1 MMIGGWL
8 ADNFPDQKVWPTT
21 SSLSRGMAGLRE
33 LGAGITVACL
43 ALPLCISAGVLVY
56 SQLGPEYAAR
66 GAVAGLF
73 SAVAG
78 GFVASVFGRSSFVT
92 TIPTMPLAIVQASFV
107 AALAIHWPGNA
118 SAVMATLPIL
128 ILFVGVWQILFVG
141 TGHSRIIKFTP
152 YPVLSGFVSG
162 IGVLM
167 MLQQLPVLAGQRSL
181 ANVLSNILT
190 LHWPHPFIS
199 IFGFGLVALM
209 LALERVSSRMPGL
222 LLGLIIG
229 YLIFHVSSR
238 WFSAVD
244 LGSTIGQM
252 SPGSIWAT
260 SPLDINATAELL
272 QDSGVLNLLIFTSLA
287 LAVLGTLET
296 FFTLRAA
303 QQLAEITPAPRRD
316 VIGQGVANLASA
328 LAGGLAVA
336 TSIKLS
342 VANFY
347 AGGRTRISSVVA
359 ILALLFSI
367 VVAPQLIFSLP
378 VVVLA
383 SILVVAAVRL
393 VDPWIARTFREVV
406 THERKDRFHAIAN
419 LLVVGVVLAATV
431 FEAPVIGAAV
441 GFGLSCI
448 IFIAQMSRPAVA
460 RRTNA
465 SFVRS
470 KRIRC
475 LSHVELLRRH
485 GARISILELEGV
497 LFFGNAD
504 DLAAEL
510 RELVVTNE
518 VVLLDIR
525 RVSDLDASG
534 ITALEQV
541 AQHFEDKGKA
551 LIACGPNVKV
561 SRLFWWALGKRDDVL
576 FPDRDAALEWAE
588 ERIIRAEARDREIL
602 DLALHDADVT
612 QKMSDEDIHVFAES
626 LELVRYGSGAVLCR
640 AGDQGNCMWILK
652 RGSVSIRTGSKD
664 SSGRLASLGP
674 GCSVGEMAL
683 LERGKARF
691 ADVIADE
698 DVEAYL
704 LTEASFDLILRDHPN
719 IGQALLAN
727 IARQLARRLRDT
739 SEELQSLT
747 H

>member
-1 MMIGGWL
+1 MTGAL
-8 ADNFPDQKVWPTT
+8 PADDPPDRKFWFST
-21 SSLSRGMAGLRE
+21 SGVSRGMAGLRE

-56 SQLGPEYAAR
+56 SQLGPEHAAR

-73 SAVAG
+73 CAVAG
-78 GFVASVFGRSSFVT
+78 GFVASIFGRSSFVT

-107 AALAIHWPGNA
+107 SALAIHWPGNA
-118 SAVMATLPIL
+118 SAVIASLPIL
-128 ILFVGVWQILFVG
+128 ILFVGVWQILFVV
-141 TGHSRIIKFTP
+141 TGLSRIIKFTP

-167 MLQQLPVLAGQRSL
+167 MLQQLPVLAGERAL
-181 ANVLSNILT
+181 GNVLEDAFT

-209 LALERVSSRMPGL
+209 LALDRVSSRMPGL
-222 LLGLIIG
+222 LFGLVVG
-229 YLIFHVSSR
+229 YLIFHISSW
-238 WFSAVD
+238 WFPTVD
-244 LGSTIGQM
+244 LGSTIGRM
-252 SPGSIWAT
+252 SPGSIWTT
-260 SPLDINATAELL
+260 SPLDLNATTKLL
-272 QDSGVLNLLIFTSLA
+272 QDFNVLNLIIFTSLA
-287 LAVLGTLET
+287 LAALGTLET

-303 QQLAEITPAPRRD
+303 LQLAEITPAPRRD
-316 VIGQGVANLASA
+316 LIGQGAANLASA

-359 ILALLFSI
+359 NLALLFST
-367 VVAPQLIFSLP
+367 VVVPQLIFSLP
-378 VVVLA
+378 IVVLA

-393 VDPWIARTFREVV
+393 VDPWIARTLREVV
-406 THERKDRFHAIAN
+406 AHERKGRFHAIAN
-419 LLVVGVVLAATV
+419 LMIVGVVLAATV

-448 IFIAQMSRPAVA
+448 IFIAQMSRPVVA

-497 LFFGNAD
+497 VFFGNAD

-541 AQHFEDKGKA
+541 AQHFESKGKA
-551 LIACGPNVKV
+551 LIACGPNTKV
-561 SRLFWWALGKRDDVL
+561 SRLFWSALGKREDVL
-576 FPDRDAALEWAE
+576 FPDRDTALEWAE
-588 ERIIRAEARDREIL
+588 ERIIRAEARDHEIL

-612 QKMSDEDIHVFAES
+612 QKMSDEDIHVLAES
-626 LELVRYGSGAVLCR
+626 LELVRYPSGAILCR

-652 RGSVSIRTGSKD
+652 RGSVSIRTGSKG

-683 LERGKARF
+683 LERGKSRF

-704 LTEASFDLILRDHPN
+704 LTEASFDDILRDHPN
-719 IGQALLAN
+719 IGQALLTN
-727 IARQLARRLRDT
+727 IARQLAQRLRDT

>member
-1 MMIGGWL
+1 MIGGWF
-8 ADNFPDQKVWPTT
+8 ANNPTDRKFWPSTG
-21 SSLSRGMAGLRE
+21 SVPRKMAGLKE

-56 SQLGPEYAAR
+56 APLGPEYAPR
-66 GAVAGLF
+66 GAIAGLF
-73 SAVAG
+73 CAVAG
-78 GFVASVFGRSSFVT
+78 GFVASIFGRSSFVT

-118 SAVMATLPIL
+118 SAVIASLPIL
-128 ILFVGVWQILFVG
+128 VLCVGAWQILFVA
-141 TGHSRIIKFTP
+141 TGLSRIIKFTP

-167 MLQQLPVLAGQRSL
+167 MLQQLPVLAGQRTL
-181 ANVLSNILT
+181 GNVLADILT
-190 LHWPHPFIS
+190 FHWPYPFIS

-209 LALERVSSRMPGL
+209 LALERVSSRTPGL
-222 LLGLIIG
+222 FLGLVVG
-229 YLIFHVSSR
+229 YLIFHIASR
-238 WFSAVD
+238 WFPAVD
-244 LGSTIGQM
+244 LGSTIGRM
-252 SPGSIWAT
+252 SPGSISAA
-260 SPLDINATAELL
+260 SPLDLKAATALF
-272 QDSGVLNLLIFTSLA
+272 QDFGALNLLIFTSLA

-303 QQLAEITPAPRRD
+303 QQLAEIPPAPRRD
-316 VIGQGVANLASA
+316 IIGQGVANLASA
-328 LAGGLAVA
+328 LVGGLAVA

-347 AGGRTRISSVVA
+347 AGGRTRISSIVA
-359 ILALLFSI
+359 KLALLFSI
-367 VVAPQLIFSLP
+367 IVVPQLIFSLP

-393 VDPWIARTFREVV
+393 IDPWIARTLREVV
-406 THERKDRFHAIAN
+406 AHERKDRLHAILN
-419 LLVVGVVLAATV
+419 LAIVGVVLAATV

-441 GFGLSCI
+441 GCGLSCI
-448 IFIAQMSRPAVA
+448 IFIAQISRPVVT

-485 GARISILELEGV
+485 GARISILELEGA
-497 LFFGNAD
+497 LFFGNAE

-510 RELVVTNE
+510 RELVAAND

-525 RVSDLDASG
+525 RVSDVDASG
-534 ITALEQV
+534 IAALEQV
-541 AQHFEDKGKA
+541 AQRFEDKGKA
-551 LIACGPNVKV
+551 LIACGPNAKV

-576 FPDRDAALEWAE
+576 FPDRDTALEWAE
-588 ERIIRAEARDREIL
+588 ERIIRAEAREHEVL

-612 QKMSDEDIHVFAES
+612 QKMSREDIHVLAAS
-626 LELVRYGSGAVLCR
+626 LQLVHYASGAVLCR
-640 AGDQGNCMWILK
+640 AGDQGDCMWILK
-652 RGSVSIRTGSKD
+652 RGSVSVRTAGRD
-664 SSGRLASLGP
+664 LSGRLASLGP
-674 GCSVGEMAL
+674 GCSVGEMTL

-704 LTEASFDLILRDHPN
+704 LTEASFDALLRDHPN
-719 IGQALLAN
+719 IGQALLVN
-727 IARQLARRLRDT
+727 IARQLAQRLRDT